1 MKTKIKILDNG
12 FLYFDNNHQ
21 VKITFNLTK
30 DSEIVKKN
38 KTSLFIKKFNNEDD
52 IELLVDDNKVKEN
65 IIIHQQKDIY
75 KYLYNLEISN
85 LILEEKNNQ
94 YFFLDK
100 KTKKEVFK
108 LSEFIMF
115 DSNNKESK
123 NIKVK
128 LNKIDENN
136 YILKVTPSKQ
146 WINSLKRKFPIILD
160 PSIETI
166 SMDCFIFNNSYS
178 QSYVDKTGYAKVG
191 FVSSKSYNLAINID
205 LSGIMN
211 EIERRGKSSSN
222 FEVIL
227 KLPYQKRYGNSDY
240 ILTNGSFNAKCQM
253 NNSFVLTFNITKI
266 VKQLFQGSVRTTKF
280 TLSNAKSSFE
290 GRDCIDVCTRLING
304 SKPSLILNYELD
316 DSPFETTKDFIQDAG
331 TTFFNVGNGQFI
343 HKKNIG
349 KINHNALSLPIDLIL
364 NSNLLFSR
372 SVDTRNKCLTKGW
385 KTSLHQYIIKI
396 GGFIDPLKTNTIHY
410 IDGDGFTHLLLER
423 WYYQE
428 TKGKVYVEKSK
439 IFYEENGTPFVLVG
453 TNHQEVQ
460 FEYRNEEGL
469 IFIGDVSEDKVHD
482 ILLDTSNNLL
492 GFDKFGRLILVQ
504 DGYGNSIDIVYG
516 SGNDRDKILSVESK
530 LEKIKFEYDDNNFLC
545 RIIDQ
550 FGRVVKLNNG
560 STNGYSSLSLTIN
573 DNQYQFINSNNIFYI
588 NDIYGKVIRLY
599 IDSSK
604 KVNKIEEYFTGE
616 IDEINDPF
624 SGTMSKGNVFTYTFE
639 NGLTTENITKIHNN
653 QYQKT
658 NLYQFDSAGRLIK
671 SVDHKNNYVISDY
684 DGQYCLGKYSFNK
697 KTDLIKDI
705 KESGFSTSLEIEKED
720 NITGFFAYVIEHTD
734 SLENKKSI
742 EFNFDILNEN
752 ETLLKNVSQTFYEYK
767 NTIVCTFIVPKGQ
780 KIILRSNNS
789 TTLEN
794 ITSMFITRINGH
806 KYSYDKNNHLIKSIN
821 GLSEITY
828 SDYQNDNPTIV
839 TTLDIEHKETMVS
852 KFNYDANNNLTYQ
865 EDYLGNINEY
875 EYNGLGQLL
884 VIKVY
889 NKKEPTLCLKQRYE
903 YDENGNVIN
912 LDGVLKDKNGLV
924 PSTEIKYTRGL
935 KAKVISPSKTVINYG
950 YDFNTNQLL
959 SISSDVDGINS
970 VNRFNYK
977 RNLLT
982 SIEHDGFKVDYK
994 YDKQGRRT
1002 SILINDNE
1010 YVNTEY
1016 DDNFTLQEENVY
1028 FGSKITN
1035 TFNNGFVSSKIYD
1048 IDGYLKREY
1057 KDSYYKSY
1065 TYDKNDNIT
1074 NIKCSDSF
1082 VNKIYEYDKYNN
1094 VISEVDSSRY
1104 SKTFAYDTR
1113 NRLIKETNSYNSH
1126 KLNYNYIYD
1135 ENNKSL
1141 LEKVNLSVDDF
1152 LIDKEFKYDSLNRIN
1167 SQNLKLNNNEF
1178 IKDEYE
1184 YLTSEDNA
1192 LSLIKEHNVLF
1203 KENTIETNSYEY
1215 DINGNII
1222 KVITNEEET
1231 RYHYDSLNRLIRED
1245 NPLLDKTI
1253 VYKYDKRGNILL
1265 RKEYKY
1271 SLDNDLF
1278 DPLNVDTFLYKK
1290 DSLNDQLIKYNDKN
1304 FIYDDMGRPTTY
1316 KGMDVRWN
1324 KDGTLYNF
1332 DNRYSYI
1339 RRNFDGMFFERR
1351 INRHPYDMFFTIL
1364 DGNRILSDNKL
1375 TFIYILERLVGF
1387 IYNGA
1392 RYFYQRNIQGDITA
1406 IYDEDGNLVN
1416 KYVYDAY
1423 GRHKVLTSTL
1433 EEDLDESSVGNL
1445 NPFRYRGYYYDR
1457 ILGLYFLTSRY
1468 YDPEI
1473 GRFISPDSLE
1483 YLDPENVNGLNLY
1496 SYCNNDPVNYSDG
1509 SGHMPEWAQ
1518 FVLGGLIIVGGIALS
1533 IATGGL
1539 ATPLVTTF
1547 GGGLIASMTAGA
1559 IVGALGGT
1567 IAGACFSIGSQ
1578 VISSGFDNIQWLD
1591 VGKSALS
1598 GFISG
1603 LISGGIFSGIKY
1615 AVNTN
1620 QIANSLAGVKLAQT
1634 RLDNAFLPL
1643 KNVENL
1649 SKLPFSSS
1657 NIARTVSQVAINYN
1671 NAYSNLIIA
1680 QINSKLIELAIKGG
1694 LSGLQFGLKK
1704 LIGYGLNQIL

>member
-75 KYLYNLEISN
+75 KYLYNLEITN

-146 WINSLKRKFPIILD
+146 WMNSSKRKFPIILD
-160 PSIETI
+160 PSIETV

-227 KLPYQKRYGNSDY
+227 KLPYKNVHGNSDY
-240 ILTNGSFNAKCQM
+240 ILTNGSFSAKCQM

-290 GRDCIDVCTRLING
+290 GRDCIDVYTRLING

-453 TNHQEVQ
+453 NNHQEVQ

-653 QYQKT
+653 QYHKT

-684 DGQYCLGKYSFNK
+684 DGQYCLGEYSFNK

-705 KESGFSTSLEIEKED
+705 KESGFSTSFVIEKED

-884 VIKVY
+884 VKKEY

-950 YDFNTNQLL
+950 YDFNTNQLI

-1016 DDNFTLQEENVY
+1016 DDNFTLQEANVY

-1057 KDSYYKSY
+1057 KDSSYKSY

-1074 NIKCSDSF
+1074 NIKCSDSS

-1351 INRHPYDMFFTIL
+1351 INRHPYDMLFTIL
-1364 DGNRILSDNKL
+1364 DGNRILSDKL

-1387 IYNGA
+1387 IYNGI

-1406 IYDEDGNLVN
+1406 IYNEDGNLVN

-1496 SYCNNDPVNYSDG
+1496 SYCNNDPVNRLDPSGRFGISIGLLIAGFIIGSLVSTASSIITQSLTEGIENINVWQVLLDG
-1509 SGHMPEWAQ
+1509 T
-1518 FVLGGLIIVGGIALS
+1518 IGGIS
-1533 IATGGL
+1533 
-1539 ATPLVTTF
+1539 
-1547 GGGLIASMTAGA
+1547 GLIAFSGIEAIGSAIISGVLGLVGSVGGDLIKSKGNFSKVNWNKAVVMTAMNF
-1559 IVGALGGT
+1559 ALG
-1567 IAGACFSIGSQ
+1567 FGSGVQ
-1578 VISSGFDNIQWLD
+1578 NSKAIENSL
-1591 VGKSALS
+1591 KSALS
-1598 GFISG
+1598 NNVGFKAVSKV
-1603 LISGGIFSGIKY
+1603 LLNPKASARGIQGVLNLYGK
-1615 AVNTN
+1615 
-1620 QIANSLAGVKLAQT
+1620 SLTQ
-1634 RLDNAFLPL
+1634 
-1643 KNVENL
+1643 EI
-1649 SKLPFSSS
+1649 SSS
-1657 NIARTVSQVAINYN
+1657 LTRIMVNKMNDAFSRMLSTALSVTLFEWGVDRF
-1671 NAYSNLIIA
+1671 
-1680 QINSKLIELAIKGG
+1680 KLL
-1694 LSGLQFGLKK
+1694 
-1704 LIGYGLNQIL
+1704 